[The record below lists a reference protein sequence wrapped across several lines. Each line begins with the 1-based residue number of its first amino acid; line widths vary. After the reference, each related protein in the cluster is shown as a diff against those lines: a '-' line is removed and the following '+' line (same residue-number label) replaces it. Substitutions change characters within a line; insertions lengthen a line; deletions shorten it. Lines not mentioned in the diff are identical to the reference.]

1 MIVRFL
7 LKFSIIDFLNFI
19 YIYLLSTYIFHTS
32 FQFKHAKKHLRSICP
47 TFYRSHRI
55 RFTRR
60 KKNEST
66 HTHTHTRVSSFRI
79 LKSRGI
85 QIWPRSKVK
94 GIFDPR
100 PSADSGRIRYRVLMK
115 ASRMSCQPL
124 LEPRGKRGRNKIERE
139 IESGEA
145 AFLDGL
151 PVGYRGSHRSSS
163 HIQRWRIC
171 FFLLSDP

>member
-1 MIVRFL
+1 MLAFNVSFTYPSNL
-7 LKFSIIDFLNFI
+7 SIE
-19 YIYLLSTYIFHTS
+19 
-32 FQFKHAKKHLRSICP
+32 KHLYLICP
-47 TFYRSHRI
+47 TFYRFHRN
-55 RFTRR
+55 RYKVYT
-60 KKNEST
+60 KKKKWEYT
-66 HTHTHTRVSSFRI
+66 HVSSFQI

-124 LEPRGKRGRNKIERE
+124 LELRGKRGRNKIERE